1 MNSIVDMVNSYSVRT
16 CQFHGGRTDQDG
28 FLVFCGKPVRE
39 GSSYCPEH
47 YRRIYQRAP
56 GILTPREPAA
66 EPAAE
71 EVVEAA
77 EAAPTPE
84 LEVEGV

>member
-1 MNSIVDMVNSYSVRT
+1 MDGIVDMVNSFSVRT
-16 CQFHGGRTDQDG
+16 CQFHGGRTDRDG

-47 YRRIYQRAP
+47 YRRIYQRPP
-56 GILTPREPAA
+56 GILTGRVPAA
-66 EPAAE
+66 ETAAE
-71 EVVEAA
+71 ETA
-77 EAAPTPE
+77 EAAPAPE

>member
-1 MNSIVDMVNSYSVRT
+1 MNGNVNMVNSSSVRT
-16 CQFHGGRTDQDG
+16 CQFHGGRTDRDG

-56 GILTPREPAA
+56 GILTSRVPAA

-71 EVVEAA
+71 EVT
-77 EAAPTPE
+77 EAAPAPE